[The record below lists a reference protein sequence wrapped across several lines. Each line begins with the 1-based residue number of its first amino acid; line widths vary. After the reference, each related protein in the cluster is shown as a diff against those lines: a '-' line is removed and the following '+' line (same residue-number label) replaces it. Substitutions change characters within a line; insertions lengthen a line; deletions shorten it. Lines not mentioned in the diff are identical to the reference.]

1 MDVKTR
7 VRICRILIKL
17 SEHPE
22 QAKRMQ
28 VKDTSYYKNNTDKN
42 KI

>member
-7 VRICRILIKL
+7 VRICRTLIKL
-17 SEHPE
+17 NEHPE

-28 VKDTSYYKNNTDKN
+28 VKDVSHFKSATKKN
-42 KI
+42 